1 MTGRDEK
8 RTISSGIVMYLY
20 QGRVTHNSNTLIAHC
35 EDLEELRFK
44 MSELLF
50 TNIAKSLY
58 NKSSELFYRI
68 NTNENLHIRHR
79 LSNGECLYDSLYLN
93 IPGNNKV
100 LSVGNSE
107 RSFISVAIVH
117 AELIYN
123 HLDRNE
129 FDPEFMYRRYLHLGR
144 KPCTQKLYIKE
155 GSLLWHAIYSKL
167 LPQPVS
173 NSIFYSS
180 EYWKTKI
187 SRPMKMMCLLESDHF
202 YTPSIMAF
210 TLSASLS
217 ISAVLIP

>member
-1 MTGRDEK
+1 MTRRDEK
-8 RTISSGIVMYLY
+8 KTISSGIVLYLY
-20 QGRVTHNSNTLIAHC
+20 QGRVTHHSNTLITHC

-58 NKSSELFYRI
+58 NESSELFYRI
-68 NTNENLHIRHR
+68 KTNENLHIRLEK

-107 RSFISVAIVH
+107 RSFISFAIVH

-144 KPCTQKLYIKE
+144 KPFSFRNYIIRE
-155 GSLLWHAIYSKL
+155 GSLLWHAVFSKF
-167 LPQPVS
+167 LPQPIN

-180 EYWKTKI
+180 EYWRTK
-187 SRPMKMMCLLESDHF
+187 D
-202 YTPSIMAF
+202 F
-210 TLSASLS
+210 TTYEDGD
-217 ISAVLIP
+217 VPF